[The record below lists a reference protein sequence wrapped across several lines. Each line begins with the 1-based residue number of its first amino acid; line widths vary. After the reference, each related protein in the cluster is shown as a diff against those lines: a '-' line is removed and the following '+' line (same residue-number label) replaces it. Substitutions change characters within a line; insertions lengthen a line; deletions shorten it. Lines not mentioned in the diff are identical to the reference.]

1 MKYYCEDSAEVLKE
15 VESSEGGLSSDE
27 AQKRLARD
35 GRNANSAVLVRF
47 WYQSGT
53 DNSDIGD
60 SSTWFQQVR

>member
-35 GRNANSAVLVRF
+35 GRNEQRARDERADPCEAAACF
-47 WYQSGT
+47 
-53 DNSDIGD
+53 
-60 SSTWFQQVR
+60 